1 MALPPLPERIG
12 RYEVVGRLA
21 KGGMAEILLGR
32 LTGPSGFERPVVVK
46 RILPHLAHTSE
57 FSTMFLDEARLVAR
71 IRHPNVVQVHELGEA
86 DGELFLVME
95 YLGGRERRRHSSAL
109 CGQGRIRALRP
120 RRVHGGRSLRRFCT
134 QPMSSRMPK
143 VSPLDL
149 VHRDVSPQNVFVL
162 YGGGVRLLDFGIAKA
177 SDRSSETA
185 VGELKGK
192 FQYMSPEQCLGKPLD
207 RRSDI
212 FSLGVV
218 LFELTTNRRLFKR
231 ENQLMTFK
239 AICELPLV
247 EPSQVID
254 GYPEQLERIVF
265 KALAR
270 KPDERYQTAAE
281 MRRDLLAAARELGA
295 GDEPAESVSRLMH
308 NAFHDRIAEKEEMLR
323 RVGSGGEPT
332 HIPANDADSGVELP
346 DVTEWVSS
354 KRVSRT
360 AEAAEPE
367 TPRGRTGRVLAAMV
381 TLLVLAGGTYF
392 VFARLQSAPVLSGEP
407 AGATPSSASTIAAA
421 PPAPSSPPA
430 TLTQPKH
437 VEQVVLSVASRPSG
451 AAVFLDG
458 KKEGVTPLSLSVDRS
473 DSARNLK
480 IEYRGFEPLEKSV
493 VPDQARSFD
502 LALVPL
508 PRSKSPRPKPDKP
521 KPSDEVPLF

>member
-71 IRHPNVVQVHELGEA
+71 IRHQNVVQVHELGEA

-95 YLGGRERRRHSSAL
+95 YLEGESVAG
-109 CGQGRIRALRP
+109 I
-120 RRVHGGRSLRRFCT
+120 LRRFVGKGEFVPYALAAYLVAEACAGLHAAHEL
-134 QPMSSRMPK
+134 K
-143 VSPLDL
+143 DAEGFPLDL

-254 GYPEQLERIVF
+254 GYPEQLKRIVF

-295 GDEPAESVSRLMH
+295 GDEPAESVARLMQ
-308 NAFHDRIAEKEEMLR
+308 NAFHDRITEKEEMLR

-367 TPRGRTGRVLAAMV
+367 TPRGKTGRVLAAML
-381 TLLVLAGGTYF
+381 TLAVLAGATYF
-392 VFARLQSAPVLSGEP
+392 VFARLQSAPALSSET
-407 AGATPSSASTIAAA
+407 AGATPSSAPTIAAA
-421 PPAPSSPPA
+421 PPAASSPPA
-430 TLTQPKH
+430 ASNLPKQ
-437 VEQVVLSVASRPSG
+437 VEQIVLSIASRPSG

-458 KKEGVTPLSLSVDRS
+458 KKQGETPLSLSVDRS
-473 DSARNLK
+473 DSARDLK
-480 IEYRGFEPLEKSV
+480 IEYRGFEPLERSV
-493 VPDQARSFD
+493 IPDQARSFD

-508 PRSKSPRPKPDKP
+508 PRSKSPRAKPDKP